1 MLSSKPV
8 NAKLINCMKS
18 TLIFQINCNKSSVLC
33 WRVNSTSYTSP
44 VLAFNKGFLVAT
56 KINCIP
62 LIWLFRV
69 TVASA
74 TPSPS
79 GPFNTLPVTEKPIT
93 WKTGWNGKKLTS
105 VFTQEMQT
113 HTYSNQHQLFSL
125 HTHIKET
132 YFQLQEKN
140 VAGQSQWKYKLIS
153 RHTVPLSTKHT
164 FSVYLHWASV
174 TDHSAIHKALCKPE
188 KPTGP
193 SPGMWQSQ
201 RGNVSNLE
209 DYCLC
214 AAWTWGWT

>member
-18 TLIFQINCNKSSVLC
+18 TLIFQINCNKSNVLC

-79 GPFNTLPVTEKPIT
+79 GPFNILPVTEKPIT

-132 YFQLQEKN
+132 LFPAPGKKCTRTITVKVQTDLQ
-140 VAGQSQWKYKLIS
+140 AYYSPKYKTHI
-153 RHTVPLSTKHT
+153 LS
-164 FSVYLHWASV
+164 L
-174 TDHSAIHKALCKPE
+174 SAL
-188 KPTGP
+188 GP
-193 SPGMWQSQ
+193 SHRS
-201 RGNVSNLE
+201 
-209 DYCLC
+209 
-214 AAWTWGWT
+214 